1 MTNQPAEEIESRR
14 IFMNVFFITGII
26 QGTMN
31 DRVKEFLFLN
41 TKKRV
46 VINGESGSNVY
57 FFRFDL
63 LKIHYLTSNLDN
75 YMNDKIN

>member
-1 MTNQPAEEIESRR
+1 
-14 IFMNVFFITGII
+14 
-26 QGTMN
+26 MN

-57 FFRFDL
+57 FFRFF
-63 LKIHYLTSNLDN
+63 
-75 YMNDKIN
+75 